1 MGDHTKLGQG
11 QELHKFMELHG
22 INSTSTAAQHCP
34 SRLSVFLAIWLRA
47 MLGFNFLFAVL
58 THTFPIERRKDE
70 KVRKVNT
77 K

>member
-1 MGDHTKLGQG
+1 M
-11 QELHKFMELHG
+11 
-22 INSTSTAAQHCP
+22 
-34 SRLSVFLAIWLRA
+34 FLAIWLRA